1 MSTNEIYTQGSQLVF
16 PVHSSV
22 VSGDLVQVGEIVGVA
37 LNDAVTGED
46 GATYATLKLDG
57 VFAFTETAE
66 STLAVG
72 DVAYG
77 VANATTKK
85 VATVDDDSSAT
96 GAKVIGHVTKLG
108 TDKVHVRLV
117 QSA

>member
-16 PVHSSV
+16 PVHTSV
-22 VSGDLVQVGEIVGVA
+22 TSGDLVKIGEVLGVA
-37 LNDAVTGED
+37 LKDAVTGED
-46 GATYATLKLDG
+46 GATYATLKMDG
-57 VFAFTETAE
+57 VFGFTETAE

-77 VANATTKK
+77 VANATSGII
-85 VATVDDDSSAT
+85 ATVDDDSEAT

-108 TDKVHVRLV
+108 TDVVHVRLV

>member
-1 MSTNEIYTQGSQLVF
+1 MSINEIYTKGSELVF

-22 VSGDLVQVGEIVGVA
+22 TGGNLVKVGELVGVA
-37 LNDAVTGED
+37 QKDAVTGED

-77 VANATTKK
+77 VANATSGII
-85 VATVDDDSSAT
+85 ATVDDASTAI

-108 TDKVHVRLV
+108 TDVVHVRLA

>member
-1 MSTNEIYTQGSQLVF
+1 MSLNEIYTKGSELVF
-16 PVHSSV
+16 PVHTSV
-22 VSGDLVQVGEIVGVA
+22 SSGDLVKVGELVGVA
-37 LNDAVTGED
+37 QNDAVTGED

-57 VFAFTETAE
+57 VFAFAATTE

-77 VANATTKK
+77 AADATSG
-85 VATVDDDSSAT
+85 VISAVSDDNL
-96 GAKVIGHVTKLG
+96 GKVIGHVTKVASAG
-108 TDKVHVRLV
+108 VHVRLV

>member
-1 MSTNEIYTQGSQLVF
+1 MSTNEIYTKGTELVF
-16 PVHSSV
+16 PVHTSV
-22 VSGDLVQVGEIVGVA
+22 SSGDLVKVGRVVGVA
-37 LNDAVTGED
+37 QND
-46 GATYATLKLDG
+46 
-57 VFAFTETAE
+57 AFTETAD

-77 VANATTKK
+77 VANATTGI
-85 VATVDDDSSAT
+85 VATVDDDSAAT

-108 TDKVHVRLV
+108 TDVVHVRLI

>member
-1 MSTNEIYTQGSQLVF
+1 MSINEIYTKGTELVF
-16 PVHSSV
+16 PVHTSV
-22 VSGDLVQVGEIVGVA
+22 SSGDLVQVGEIVGVA
-37 LNDAVTGED
+37 QNDAVTGED
-46 GATYATLKLDG
+46 AATYATLKLDG
-57 VFAFTETAE
+57 VFAFTETAD

-77 VANATTKK
+77 VANATTGI
-85 VATVDDDSSAT
+85 VATVDDADDAT

-108 TDKVHVRLV
+108 TDVVHVRLI

>member
-1 MSTNEIYTQGSQLVF
+1 MSLNEIYTKGSELVF
-16 PVHSSV
+16 PVNTAV
-22 VSGDLVQVGEIVGVA
+22 VNGDLVQVGELVGVA
-37 LNDAVTGED
+37 QNDAVTGED

-57 VFAFTETAE
+57 VFAFAETAE
-66 STLAVG
+66 SALAVG

-77 VANATTKK
+77 VANATTG
-85 VATVDDDSSAT
+85 VIASVNDADDAV

-108 TDKVHVRLV
+108 TSGVHVRLV

>member
-1 MSTNEIYTQGSQLVF
+1 MSINEIYTKGSELVF
-16 PVHSSV
+16 PVHTSV
-22 VSGDLVQVGEIVGVA
+22 TSGDLVKVGEVVGVA
-37 LNDAVTGED
+37 QNDAVTGED

-57 VFAFTETAE
+57 VFAFTESST

-72 DVAYG
+72 GVAYG
-77 VANATTKK
+77 VADATTGI
-85 VATVDDDSSAT
+85 VASVDDVDDAT

-108 TDKVHVRLV
+108 ATQVHVRLV

>member
-16 PVHSSV
+16 PVHTSV
-22 VSGDLVQVGEIVGVA
+22 SSGDLVQIGELVGVA

-46 GATYATLKLDG
+46 GATYATVKLDG
-57 VFAFTETAE
+57 VFGFTEAAE
-66 STLAVG
+66 SALAVG

-77 VANATTKK
+77 VANATSKII
-85 VATVDDDSSAT
+85 ATVDDVDDAS

-108 TDKVHVRLV
+108 TDVVHVRLL
-117 QSA
+117 QTI

>member
-16 PVHSSV
+16 PVHSTV
-22 VSGDLVQVGEIVGVA
+22 VSGSLVKIGEVVGVA
-37 LNDAVTGED
+37 LKDAVTGED

-57 VFAFTETAE
+57 VFGFTETAE

-77 VANATTKK
+77 VANPTSGII
-85 VATVDDDSSAT
+85 ATVDDDSSAT

-108 TDKVHVRLV
+108 TSVVHVRLV